1 MNPAL
6 AQRQA
11 GLAGVALLATIGALA
26 LGRGDDAQGTT
37 VTAPPAGPSW
47 QAGRAGVFGPGLYGR
62 RTACGVELTPRTV
75 GVAHPVL
82 PCGVDLVVGYAGREL
97 RVEVI
102 ARGPTEPGR
111 DLDLS
116 EALARQ
122 LGFEG
127 EGPIRWRFAG

>member
-26 LGRGDDAQGTT
+26 LGRGNEAPRTT

-47 QAGRAGVFGPGLYGR
+47 QTGRAGVFGPGLYGQ

-82 PCGVDLVVGYAGREL
+82 PCGVDLVVGYAGRER

-102 ARGPTEPGR
+102 ARGPAEPGR

-116 EALARQ
+116 EALARE

-127 EGPIRWRFAG
+127 EGRIRWRFAG

>member
-1 MNPAL
+1 VNPAL
-6 AQRQA
+6 VQRQA

-26 LGRGDDAQGTT
+26 LGRGGSEATLGPTGPL
-37 VTAPPAGPSW
+37 APEW
-47 QAGRAGVFGPGLYGR
+47 QQARAGVFGPGLYGQE
-62 RTACGVELTPRTV
+62 TACGVELTAETV

-82 PCGVDLVVGYAGREL
+82 PCGVDLVVGYAGRER

-102 ARGPTEPGR
+102 ARGPAEGGR
-111 DLDLS
+111 ELDLS

-127 EGPIRWRFAG
+127 DGRIRWRFAR